1 MNDELGSLKD
11 CLEFDR
17 KRNYVGYKLKQRIK
31 ELIEECTDR
40 HFSKSEMFETFD
52 KEKFAELVRADA
64 IAKEREA
71 CLREAEVAISLLND
85 PVAAI
90 RARGNT

>member
-1 MNDELGSLKD
+1 MNERIQELV
-11 CLEFDR
+11 EQAII
-17 KRNYVGYKLKQRIK
+17 Y
-31 ELIEECTDR
+31 IEPNSDHDGTWA
-40 HFSKSEMFETFD
+40 FD

-71 CLREAEVAISLLND
+71 CAELCSEIDGGENMFSR
-85 PVAAI
+85 AI